1 MNLPNEYNIVV
12 AGVGGQGVI
21 FLSEILGEAALREG
35 LDARIAEI
43 HGMAQRG
50 GSVTCHVRIGE
61 VHSPTVM
68 EGSADLIIGFEQLEV
83 LRMLKYANRETV
95 VLLSKTTIV
104 PPSAYL
110 LGKGYPADD
119 AILKEVS
126 RASENVMTIDAMK
139 IAETTGNLA
148 TQNSTILGFI
158 SALKKIP
165 VKPETVKKAIAGRS
179 PSKYLDANLRAFE
192 LGREEYK
199 RTDHY

>member
-83 LRMLKYANRETV
+83 LRMLKYANRETL

-110 LGKGYPADD
+110 LGKGYPAED

-126 RASENVMTIDAMK
+126 RASKNVMVIDAMK

-148 TQNSTILGFI
+148 TQNS
-158 SALKKIP
+158 A
-165 VKPETVKKAIAGRS
+165 KKAIADRS

-192 LGREEYK
+192 LGREEYM
-199 RTDHY
+199 RTDRH

>member
-83 LRMLKYANRETV
+83 LRMLKYANRETL

-104 PPSAYL
+104 PPSA
-110 LGKGYPADD
+110 
-119 AILKEVS
+119 
-126 RASENVMTIDAMK
+126 
-139 IAETTGNLA
+139 
-148 TQNSTILGFI
+148 
-158 SALKKIP
+158 
-165 VKPETVKKAIAGRS
+165 
-179 PSKYLDANLRAFE
+179 
-192 LGREEYK
+192 
-199 RTDHY
+199 

>member
-1 MNLPNEYNIVV
+1 VNLPEEYNIIV
-12 AGVGGQGVI
+12 AGVGGQGVL

-83 LRMLKYANRETV
+83 LRTLKYANRETL

-104 PPSAYL
+104 PPSSYL

-126 RASENVMTIDAMK
+126 RASENVMVIDAMK

-148 TQNSTILGFI
+148 TQNSAILGFI
-158 SALKKIP
+158 SALKRIP
-165 VKPETVKKAIAGRS
+165 VKPETLKKAIADRS
-179 PSKYLDANLRAFE
+179 PSKYLDANLQAFE

-199 RTDHY
+199 RTDRH